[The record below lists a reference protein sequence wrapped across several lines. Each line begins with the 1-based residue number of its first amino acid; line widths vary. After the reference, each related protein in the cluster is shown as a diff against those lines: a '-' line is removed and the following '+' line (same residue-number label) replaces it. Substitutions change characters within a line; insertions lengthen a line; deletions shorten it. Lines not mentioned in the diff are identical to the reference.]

1 MFIVIVPGTS
11 VSNSTTNEA
20 GALTAVVRPS
30 RKVVT
35 SKGSICNV
43 VVMKKIGDTGPIKVH
58 LDSNTGITLT
68 FCLFFAGVELQVFLK
83 CQSVRVCES
92 RRARVVVPVPIELIL
107 IV

>member
-43 VVMKKIGDTGPIKVH
+43 VVMNKIGDTGPIKVH

-68 FCLFFAGVELQVFLK
+68 FCLFFAGVELQVK